1 MKYRTSALDAVVDE
15 CHDVAALVFDHLED
29 CFRRFDASLRR
40 DLQHRASDE
49 ALVALRAGEG
59 YPPGVPAGRDLPHAA
74 GDVVAYACP
83 RVRVSQPGHVVV
95 DRSGLRPAGHDLLE
109 TGACGSVRVHVV
121 GDVQPLISCRLED
134 FHHARAVPVGMLLG
148 DRQVGELHRDIGPP
162 AYLDSL
168 LDGGQMPARADPR
181 VGSVEGAV
189 DYRLA
194 ERHDLVCRGVSG
206 RRPGQAGRDG
216 EGALLHRL
224 GGQTLHHAH
233 PVGVCR
239 PFVQRARGH
248 AQRRV
253 ADLRGHVDAG
263 PVGLEIVRP
272 VV

>member
-1 MKYRTSALDAVVDE
+1 
-15 CHDVAALVFDHLED
+15 
-29 CFRRFDASLRR
+29 
-40 DLQHRASDE
+40 
-49 ALVALRAGEG
+49 
-59 YPPGVPAGRDLPHAA
+59 
-74 GDVVAYACP
+74 
-83 RVRVSQPGHVVV
+83 
-95 DRSGLRPAGHDLLE
+95 
-109 TGACGSVRVHVV
+109 
-121 GDVQPLISCRLED
+121 
-134 FHHARAVPVGMLLG
+134 MLLG
-148 DRQVGELHRDIGPP
+148 DRQVGELHRDIRAP

-168 LDGGQMPARADPR
+168 LEGGQVPARADPR
-181 VGSVEGAV
+181 MGSVEGAVVV

-216 EGALLHRL
+216 EGSLLDRL
-224 GGQTLHHAH
+224 GGQTLHLTE

-239 PFVQRARGH
+239 PFLQRARGH